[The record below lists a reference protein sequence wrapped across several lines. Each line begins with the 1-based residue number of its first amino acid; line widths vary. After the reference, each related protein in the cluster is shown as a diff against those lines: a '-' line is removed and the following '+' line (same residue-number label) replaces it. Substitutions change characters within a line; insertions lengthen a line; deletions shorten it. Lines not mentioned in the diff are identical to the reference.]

1 MFQSEIIRSCAGVN
15 QELRDFFQRNP
26 PGFFQGLNFLELLD
40 GISGFKPF
48 MILLRQDN
56 KIAATLSGTSISEGS
71 GLKSLVSER
80 TLIYGHQVIDADAAK
95 NEVLALLLKELQSIS
110 KSSLFIQFRNDA
122 DTQNFEPVFQHSGY
136 RRHERLNLLKP
147 IHDLDAAWAELSA
160 SRRRQIS
167 NSRKNGLRIIE
178 NPNLE
183 QVNEFY
189 LHLRALYKYRVRKP
203 LPSFE
208 FFERFHTLG
217 SNPDFN
223 GRIILCGFEG
233 RIVGGIVCPFTPGG
247 AVYEWYVCGLD
258 KEYRDMKIYPSVMA
272 TWAAMEAGHRNGC
285 ARFDFMGLGL
295 PERAYG
301 VRDFKAR
308 FGGEWVNYGRWSRI
322 NKPLLYSV
330 AELGYNV
337 LRLIRRI

>member
-1 MFQSEIIRSCAGVN
+1 MFQSEIIRSPAAAD
-15 QELRDFFQRNP
+15 QELSEFFHSNPPTFFQS
-26 PGFFQGLNFLELLD
+26 LHFLELLN
-40 GISGFKPF
+40 GLAGFKPF

-80 TLIYGHQVIDADAAK
+80 TLIYGHPVIDAEGRE
-95 NEVLALLLKELQSIS
+95 NEALAALLRKLQIIS
-110 KSSLFIQFRNDA
+110 KKSLFIQFRNDNY
-122 DTQNFEPVFQHSGY
+122 TSNFEPVFQHAGF
-136 RRHERLNLLKP
+136 RLRGRLNLIKP
-147 IHDLDAAWAELSA
+147 IHDLDAAWSELSA
-160 SRRRQIS
+160 SRRRQIN
-167 NSRKNGLRIIE
+167 NSRKNGLEIIE
-178 NPNLE
+178 KPDLE
-183 QVNEFY
+183 QVKDFY
-189 LHLRALYKYRVRKP
+189 LLLRALYKHRVRKP
-203 LPSFE
+203 LPSYE
-208 FFERFHTLG
+208 FFEKFHALG
-217 SNPDFN
+217 SNPDFY
-223 GRIILCGFEG
+223 GRIILCSFEG
-233 RIVGGIVCPFTPGG
+233 RIVGGIVCPFTLGG

-272 TWAAMEAGHRNGC
+272 TWAAMEAGHRIGC